1 MGDGG
6 MNNAVPSS
14 NIVDVIGNLQHIL
27 LKGRILQIYMLACLI
42 RWANQPPP
50 IEEMTVKPHLH

>member
-1 MGDGG
+1 